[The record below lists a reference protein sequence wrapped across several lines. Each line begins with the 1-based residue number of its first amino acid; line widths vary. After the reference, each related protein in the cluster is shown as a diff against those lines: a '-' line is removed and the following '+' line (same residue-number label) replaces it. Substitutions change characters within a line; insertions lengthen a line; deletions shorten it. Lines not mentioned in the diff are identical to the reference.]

1 MQDGQEGLVNAKFSQ
16 RRSIVIHTNLKFAAM
31 VLLCLCT
38 AAALAQQPDKEG
50 FKDPALF
57 TRMPNY
63 WGDWVEEK
71 EFAAQDFRASKDKDE
86 HVEGHFLKY
95 LYRFDNSR
103 GAAASPLQ
111 VMRNYQNAAKRIG
124 GKVLF
129 ENDELTTLLV
139 TKDGKETWVSVEPY
153 GEQITLVIVERQAMQ
168 QNVTADATALQGGL
182 AQVGHVEVPGIFFDT
197 NKSDLKPESKPALDE
212 VAKLLKTN
220 PSMRIWVVGHTDSVG
235 SPESN
240 VTLSNA
246 RAAAVIKALTQ
257 QMGIDPGRLAPHG
270 AGPYSPVATNKTEE
284 GRARNRRVELVE
296 R

>member
-1 MQDGQEGLVNAKFSQ
+1 MVQS
-16 RRSIVIHTNLKFAAM
+16 NLKFVVAVLFCIAA
-31 VLLCLCT
+31 V
-38 AAALAQQPDKEG
+38 AAPAQQPDKAG

-71 EFAAQDFRASKDKDE
+71 QFDAHDFRVSRDKE
-86 HVEGHFLKY
+86 ERVEGHFLNY
-95 LYRFDNSR
+95 LYRFDDSR
-103 GAAASPLQ
+103 GAAPPSSLQ
-111 VMRNYQNAAKRIG
+111 VIRNYQNAAKRIG

-129 ENDELTTLLV
+129 ENDELTTLRIS
-139 TKDGKETWVSVEPY
+139 KDGQETWVSVEPY
-153 GEQITLVIVERQAMQ
+153 GAQLTLLIVERQAMQ
-168 QNVTADATALQGGL
+168 QDVVANAAALQGGL
-182 AQVGHVEVPGIFFDT
+182 AQEGHVAVPGIFFDF
-197 NKSDLKPESKPALDE
+197 NKSDVKPESQPALEE

-220 PSMRIWVVGHTDSVG
+220 PSMRVWVVGHTDNVG

-257 QMGIDPGRLAPHG
+257 QMGIEPKRLAPHG
-270 AGPYSPVATNKTEE
+270 AGPFAPVAANKTEE

-296 R
+296 Q